1 MEGSTSDVSVPAVA
15 VMIAENRDI
24 VPQVLTVVEA
34 AILRYRTFT
43 SLSNS

>member
-1 MEGSTSDVSVPAVA
+1 MSDVLVPAVA
-15 VMIAENRDI
+15 VMIAENPDI
-24 VPQVLTVVEA
+24 VLPVLIVVEA